1 MIIFLAGIVLV
12 FRRDFES
19 LLLLSD
25 VVVEVVVLVV
35 EYHLIALDDEMDT

>member
-12 FRRDFES
+12 LRRDFES